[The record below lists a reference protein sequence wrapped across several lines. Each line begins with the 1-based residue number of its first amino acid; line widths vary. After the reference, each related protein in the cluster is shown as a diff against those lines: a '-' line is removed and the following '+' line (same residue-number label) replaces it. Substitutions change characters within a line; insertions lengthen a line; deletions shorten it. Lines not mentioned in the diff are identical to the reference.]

1 MSDYLHHYM
10 VALRGQNVLL
20 KGGGGRGGWGDNNAT
35 EQLQKGKANS
45 KHVYVVGSYD

>member
-1 MSDYLHHYM
+1 MGMEM
-10 VALRGQNVLL
+10 VLQRLSKDKISVCVW
-20 KGGGGRGGWGDNNAT
+20 GGGRQYNAT

>member
-1 MSDYLHHYM
+1 MGMEM
-10 VALRGQNVLL
+10 VLQRLSKDKISVCVC
-20 KGGGGRGGWGDNNAT
+20 GGGDNNAT